1 LALHAFGAHADSSE
15 GSATRS
21 HCLRRLN
28 AVMYRIALTQ
38 AHHSPDARAYL
49 DRRVSEGKTRREAM
63 RALKRY
69 TVRAVWRPWQQCEP
83 MQTASHI
90 AAA

>member
-1 LALHAFGAHADSSE
+1 ML
-15 GSATRS
+15 
-21 HCLRRLN
+21 
-28 AVMYRIALTQ
+28 YRIALTQ

-69 TVRAVWRPWQQCEP
+69 IVRAVWRLWQQCEP
-83 MQTASHI
+83 AQTAPQI
-90 AAA
+90 VAA